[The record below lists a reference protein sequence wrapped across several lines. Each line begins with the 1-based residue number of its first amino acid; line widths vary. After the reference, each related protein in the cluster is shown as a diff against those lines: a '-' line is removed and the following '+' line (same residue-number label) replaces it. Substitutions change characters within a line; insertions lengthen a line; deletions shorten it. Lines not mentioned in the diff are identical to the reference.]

1 MYQDNQRHN
10 KLMQRMGRVIVENQS
25 SFVDMLDSAD
35 VDATN
40 YDAPEVLI
48 DKYVDALPDND
59 ELQVMSAFILEDA
72 DRSSFNG
79 KIDNE
84 DVYRNYEVLYH
95 YWQPESMSNV
105 GGAIAGAVQGVSTLG
120 TKALELRSQKKY
132 GALNLAQKK
141 ADSKT
146 ALIQSVIAQ
155 KQAQAE
161 QEKAKAEAQSKKT
174 KYWLIGGGIVLG
186 LAIIGVT
193 IYMVRKK

>member
-1 MYQDNQRHN
+1 MENQRHN

-25 SFVDMLDSAD
+25 SFIDMLDSAD
-35 VDATN
+35 VDASN

-48 DKYVDALPDND
+48 DKYVDALPDNE
-59 ELQVMSAFILEDA
+59 ELQVMSAFILEDV

-79 KIDNE
+79 KIEND
-84 DVYRNYEVLYH
+84 DVYRNYEVMYH
-95 YWQPESMSNV
+95 YWKPESQSNV
-105 GGAIAGAVQGVSTLG
+105 AGAIAGAVQGVAGLG
-120 TKALELRSQKKY
+120 TKALELRQQKKF

-155 KQAQAE
+155 KQA
-161 QEKAKAEAQSKKT
+161 KAEADKAKQEAQAKKT
-174 KYWLIGGGIVLG
+174 KYWLIGGGVVLG
-186 LAIIGVT
+186 LAIIGIT